1 MDGATFV
8 FIVMPALGGL
18 VGGYLLKDWRL
29 AGAVAA
35 GGFGLLLI
43 LPGAASAFVTF
54 LLPGLLG
61 VAAGALVLLPYM
73 LWRPDATV
81 WGRMTVSMVAALAAS
96 FANLSIIAGAA

>member
-8 FIVMPALGGL
+8 FIVMPALGGML
-18 VGGYLLKDWRL
+18 AGYILKDWRL
-29 AGAVAA
+29 SGAVAA

-43 LPGAASAFVTF
+43 LPGGSSALVTF
-54 LLPGLLG
+54 LLPALLG
-61 VAAGALVLLPYM
+61 MATGALLLLPY
-73 LWRPDATV
+73 LRWRPDATV